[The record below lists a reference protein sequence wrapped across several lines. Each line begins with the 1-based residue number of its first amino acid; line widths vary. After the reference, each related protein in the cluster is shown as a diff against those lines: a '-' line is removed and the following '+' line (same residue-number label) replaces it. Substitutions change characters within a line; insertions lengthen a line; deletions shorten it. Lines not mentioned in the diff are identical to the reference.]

1 MLTEPDM
8 QARYVAAML
17 DVLTADLQ
25 AVDMPASRRCVAAIA
40 AAAHEAHQLAGA
52 LAPQPRNAA
61 ARHEK
66 PSRPTDDNVILF
78 RRRA

>member
-17 DVLTADLQ
+17 DVITADLQ
-25 AVDMPASRRCVAAIA
+25 AAGVPEGGRCVAAIA
-40 AAAHEAHQLAGA
+40 AAAREARRLADA
-52 LAPQPRNAA
+52 MAPRPRAAA
-61 ARHEK
+61 ARHEY
-66 PSRPTDDNVILF
+66 PSRPAGDNVILF